1 MRSQAL
7 YVVLSLVSAAAVLAD
22 PLPPVEAKVIG
33 LRVAKPLASDL
44 SAALKSAF
52 PEPLAITGEK
62 TSKLPFFGT
71 GLVLEAVIPEG
82 YAAVDPAVGITSLED
97 DRLTNLRDPAAKAT
111 LILPSA
117 QPGKN
122 APSLARWSIQTPLF
136 PASDAQKLIG
146 RLSIPIYHLPPTHF
160 FTLDARCVKGAVFT
174 SNRIQCQIL
183 SRTQVGSANLRPGA
197 PLHSELDTKFST
209 DKISFETS
217 TPGAG
222 GPLNALAGMRP
233 PLHIDQVKENMR
245 ILLAKIEILDSIGGG
260 VLAEILDVDPD
271 ANKTMRY
278 SAAIPSSTGNIR
290 FRFSYFE
297 VEKQER
303 LTLHFAAGLGAS
315 GHP

>member
-1 MRSQAL
+1 MRSRSL
-7 YVVLSLVSAAAVLAD
+7 YVVLSLVSAATVLAD
-22 PLPPVEAKVIG
+22 PLPSVEAKVIG
-33 LRVAKPLASDL
+33 LCVAKPLASDL
-44 SAALKSAF
+44 AAALKSAF

-62 TSKLPFFGT
+62 ASKLPFFGT

-117 QPGKN
+117 QPGKI
-122 APSLARWSIQTPLF
+122 PPPLARWSIQTPRF
-136 PASDAQKLIG
+136 PASDACKLIG
-146 RLSIPIYHLPPTHF
+146 RLSIPIYHLPSTYF

-174 SNRIQCQIL
+174 SKRIQCQIL
-183 SRTQVGSANLRPGA
+183 SRAQVGSANLRPGSS
-197 PLHSELDTKFST
+197 PRSELDTRFST